1 MTSSE
6 TSVRLPERPFP
17 GLDVSGARILVTGF
31 GVSGYAI
38 VDQTLQRG
46 AHVTAVDASRSE
58 SNLER
63 AKVLETLGARILL
76 GEEHTRALPEN
87 SDGSPFDV
95 VVTSPGWRPD
105 HPLLVAAK
113 DAGIEIWSEIELARR
128 MQKAD
133 GPEWLA
139 VTGTNGKTTVVT
151 MLESILLNAGVRA
164 VAAGNV
170 GLPLIEAALDPEGF
184 EAIALELSSF
194 QLHWTENLGAHSSA
208 IINIGADHLDWH
220 GGMDA
225 YAEAKAKVYAGTQH
239 ACLYNKADERTRHAL
254 EEADV
259 VEGCRAI
266 GVGLSAPGPSEF
278 GVVEDLLVDRAFC
291 ENRHSQ
297 AAEIANLDTLAHL
310 GPHGAPPH
318 VVLNALFAAALARSF
333 GVQPIHVRE
342 GLAAYRA
349 GEHRSEI
356 VHVKDGV
363 AFVDDSKATNPDSAA
378 AALGAAQS
386 VVWIAGGDAKGADLH
401 GLVAAQAARLKAVVL
416 IGLDPTPFT
425 TALDDHAPNVPR
437 VWIDPAECEDTRS
450 LMHKAVETAASYASD
465 SDIVLLAP
473 AAASIDQ
480 FANYAERGNLFAE
493 AARSL
498 GSGA

>member
-1 MTSSE
+1 M
-6 TSVRLPERPFP
+6 
-17 GLDVSGARILVTGF
+17 
-31 GVSGYAI
+31 
-38 VDQTLQRG
+38 
-46 AHVTAVDASRSE
+46 
-58 SNLER
+58 
-63 AKVLETLGARILL
+63 
-76 GEEHTRALPEN
+76 
-87 SDGSPFDV
+87 
-95 VVTSPGWRPD
+95 
-105 HPLLVAAK
+105 
-113 DAGIEIWSEIELARR
+113 
-128 MQKAD
+128 
-133 GPEWLA
+133 
-139 VTGTNGKTTVVT
+139 
-151 MLESILLNAGVRA
+151 
-164 VAAGNV
+164 
-170 GLPLIEAALDPEGF
+170 
-184 EAIALELSSF
+184 
-194 QLHWTENLGAHSSA
+194 
-208 IINIGADHLDWH
+208 
-220 GGMDA
+220 
-225 YAEAKAKVYAGTQH
+225 
-239 ACLYNKADERTRHAL
+239 
-254 EEADV
+254 

-266 GVGLSAPGPSEF
+266 GVSLSAPGPSEF
-278 GVVEDLLVDRAFC
+278 GIVEDLLVDRAFC

-378 AALGAAQS
+378 AALGAAPS

-450 LMHKAVETAASYASD
+450 LMHKAVEAAASYASD

-480 FANYAERGNLFAE
+480 FANYAERGNFFAE

>member
-1 MTSSE
+1 MTASE
-6 TSVRLPERPFP
+6 NSVRLPERPFP

-31 GVSGYAI
+31 GISGYAI

-58 SNLER
+58 ANLEK
-63 AKVLETLGARILL
+63 AKILETLGARILL
-76 GEEHTRALPEN
+76 GEEHTRALPKN
-87 SDGSPFDV
+87 SDGCPFDV

-133 GPEWLA
+133 GPAWLA

-151 MLESILLNAGVRA
+151 MLESILQSAGLRA

-170 GLPLIEAALDPEGF
+170 GLPLIEAVLDPEGF

-208 IINIGADHLDWH
+208 ILNIGADHLDWH
-220 GGMDA
+220 GGMEQ
-225 YAEAKAKVYAGTQH
+225 YARAKAKVYAGTCH
-239 ACLYNKADERTRHAL
+239 ACLYNKADERTLRAL

-266 GVGLSAPGPSEF
+266 GVDLSAPGPSEL

-297 AAEIANLDTLAHL
+297 AAEIASLGTVAHL

-318 VVLNALFAAALARSF
+318 VVLNALFAAGLARSF
-333 GVQPIHVRE
+333 GVEPIHVRE

-356 VHVKDGV
+356 VYVEGGV

-378 AALGAAQS
+378 AALSAAKS
-386 VVWIAGGDAKGADLH
+386 AVWIAGGDAKGADLH
-401 GLVAAQAARLKAVVL
+401 SLVAAHAERLKAVVL
-416 IGLDPTPFT
+416 IGRDPAPFIA
-425 TALDDHAPNVPR
+425 ALDDHAPDVPR
-437 VWIDPAECEDTRS
+437 VWIDPDDCADNRA
-450 LMHKAVETAASYASD
+450 LMGKAVAEAASRAND
-465 SDIVLLAP
+465 GDVVLLAP

-480 FANYAERGNLFAE
+480 FAGYGERGDLFAE
-493 AARSL
+493 AARKL